1 MAFWHIYMGIYGGS
15 PTDTVPAPGL
25 TFTLLYRGAAT
36 VALDSGTAAEFDLL
50 YRGAATVALEV
61 TGD

>member
-1 MAFWHIYMGIYGGS
+1 MGIYGGA
-15 PTDTVPAPGL
+15 PVDTVPAPGL

-36 VALDSGTAAEFDLL
+36 VALTSGTEADFDLL